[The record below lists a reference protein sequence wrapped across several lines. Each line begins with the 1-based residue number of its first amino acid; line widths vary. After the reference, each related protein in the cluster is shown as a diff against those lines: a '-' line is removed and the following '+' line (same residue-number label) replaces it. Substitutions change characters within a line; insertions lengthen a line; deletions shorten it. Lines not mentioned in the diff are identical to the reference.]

1 MRELL
6 YNAAKHFKR
15 GKALSE
21 RGDSRG
27 AMVAFEDAL
36 KDLHAVKPQRMRD
49 VLLAQVYLSRYQLG
63 RDSDPLKADSDLRL
77 GYSYARTTFEPTVRQ
92 LAEGLWQERMLR
104 PPVVPPRG
112 PNGDGNRRRPPARGG
127 GRADAQGGN
136 QSDDRPGAG
145 GEDRRG
151 EDRRGEDRR
160 SAGPDQKPKRGNRRG
175 RRGGGQGGNQS
186 GGQGGAHG
194 G

>member
-27 AMVAFEDAL
+27 AMVAYEDAL

-63 RDSDPLKADSDLRL
+63 RDADPVKADSDLRL

-92 LAEGLWQERMLR
+92 LAEGLWQERQLR
-104 PPVVPPRG
+104 PPVVAPRG
-112 PNGDGNRRRPPARGG
+112 SGDARRRSPAPQGG
-127 GRADAQGGN
+127 GRFDDQGGN
-136 QSDDRPGAG
+136 LVDGRPGQQG
-145 GEDRRG
+145 DGRRG
-151 EDRRGEDRR
+151 D
-160 SAGPDQKPKRGNRRG
+160 SDQKGRRGNRRG
-175 RRGGGQGGNQS
+175 RRGGGQA
-186 GGQGGAHG
+186 GGQGGAQG
-194 G
+194 GGPDNGRAGGSSGG